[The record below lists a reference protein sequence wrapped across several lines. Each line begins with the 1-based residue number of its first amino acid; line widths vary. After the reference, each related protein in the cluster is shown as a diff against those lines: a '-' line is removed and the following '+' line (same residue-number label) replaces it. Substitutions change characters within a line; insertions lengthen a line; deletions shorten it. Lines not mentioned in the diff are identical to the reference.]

1 MEEGKNLKIFLV
13 KYFLMLMIVIALC
26 EMGINVIYTY
36 LVFPFLRDR
45 IGGPFF
51 SDFGMHGYGASAIL
65 MSILGM
71 VAGGILSLLPARI
84 SVQIYQLM
92 ESPFG
97 STFFTEVGRAFSDHR
112 QNTKGM
118 YYLGCLLLLLL
129 LLVVALLPY
138 ICGAVIFS
146 NLIRREI
153 QELIERKKNE
163 RRHYDRRRSLML
175 SDIAHDLK
183 TPITTVTGYAQALK
197 DGMVTDEEKQKQ
209 YLEAICS
216 KSKRMD
222 DLISLLFEYVK
233 IDSEGFVLHKQKT
246 DIIEVVR
253 ENVAMVYADFERKGI
268 ELYLDIPEEC
278 VWWEIDRL
286 QFSRA
291 MENLLNND
299 LRHVEPGQKV
309 MIRVVWEEDMER
321 LRIILA
327 DTGAQISNEVARHI
341 FEPFVMGDAS
351 RSSKGGSGL
360 GLSISSKIVKMH
372 GGRLVL
378 DRNSRGEYTKAF
390 IVILLR

>member
-1 MEEGKNLKIFLV
+1 MEEGRELKIFLV
-13 KYFLMLMIVIALC
+13 KHFLMLMAVIALC
-26 EMGINVIYTY
+26 EMGINMIYTY
-36 LVFPFLRDR
+36 LVFPYLRDR
-45 IGGPFF
+45 VGGPFF
-51 SDFGMHGYGASAIL
+51 SDFGMRGYGASAIL

-71 VAGGILSLLPARI
+71 MAGWVLSLLPARI

-92 ESPFG
+92 EAPFG
-97 STFFTEVGRAFSDHR
+97 NTFFIEAGKAFGDHR
-112 QNTKGM
+112 DTRGM

-129 LLVVALLPY
+129 LLIIALLPY
-138 ICGAVIFS
+138 IGGALIFS
-146 NLIRREI
+146 NFIRREV
-153 QELIERKKNE
+153 QELIERKKDE

-183 TPITTVTGYAQALK
+183 TPITTVAGYAQALR

-209 YLEAICS
+209 YLEAICN
-216 KSKRMD
+216 KSQRMD
-222 DLISLLFEYVK
+222 GLISLLFEYVK
-233 IDSEGFVLHKQKT
+233 IDSEGFVLHKQKA

-253 ENVAMVYADFERKGI
+253 ESVAMVYADFERKGI

-278 VWWEIDRL
+278 VWWEIDKL

-299 LRHVEPGQKV
+299 LRHVEAGQKV
-309 MIRVVWEEDMER
+309 MIRVVWEEDLER

-327 DTGAQISNEVARHI
+327 DTGEQISNEVARHI

-360 GLSISSKIVKMH
+360 GLSISSKIVRMH

-390 IVILLR
+390 IVILLK